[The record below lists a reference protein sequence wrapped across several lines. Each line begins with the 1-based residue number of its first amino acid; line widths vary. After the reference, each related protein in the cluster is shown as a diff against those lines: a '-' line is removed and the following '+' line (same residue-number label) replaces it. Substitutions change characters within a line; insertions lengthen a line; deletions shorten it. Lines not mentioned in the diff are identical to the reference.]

1 MEWQDIDDN
10 LEDFDGI
17 ADIVMDFEVNENNFR
32 VPKKYVRYMENP
44 VEIYSEAE
52 LHRCFWFG
60 NVLFPIVNEALLKP
74 TNKGLPW
81 LPVQKLSLV
90 LSYYATGNIQSIQL
104 DDSHKESLDRI
115 IAVVKQSKVFTNFL
129 KLKLERVKQEEQKKI
144 NKQSNKV
151 TRKVSSSDISS
162 RKLRENMVP
171 NVISQTQTKDN
182 KRLKETEDI
191 SQKST
196 KRRKV
201 GQANFNLASMIDIK
215 TLEKYDAERESDLS
229 KPSETTGMDS
239 LLNLTLLEGHLR
251 DYQVVGFSW
260 LRMLH
265 ENGMNGILADEMG
278 LGKTIQV
285 IAQFCHL
292 FESGV
297 KGPFIV
303 IGPMSTLSN
312 WVNEFKKFAPQIPTV
327 LYHGCKEERI
337 TLRRKIK
344 PIYTVC
350 GRKQYPVLITSFQIP
365 MLDNQYLSTFVWKYL
380 VVDEG
385 HRLKNHKC
393 QLARTLSTYKTET
406 RVILTGTPI
415 QNDLSEL
422 WSLLNFLLPDVF
434 NNLALFQT
442 FLDVEKLEEATSND
456 NGVAKESINH
466 IVSNLHQILSP
477 FMLRRVKADFD
488 LGLPPKKEVVV
499 YCSMSELQRKRYQAT
514 LESNLEEL
522 VGISQDPVIPDS
534 VDGKRA
540 KRSTRKIV
548 NYSVFES
555 TSVEI
560 DEISPAVKDYSISS
574 NTRKNTYEE
583 EMNVKIINKMQN
595 PMMQLRKIVNHPY
608 LVYMPLVP
616 GTKTLQV
623 DEGLVTNSGKFQVLD
638 AMLPKL
644 KAKGHKILLF
654 STFFMV
660 LDLVEEYLIM
670 RGYKFCRLDGS
681 TKLETRQENIDAFN
695 QDPDLFIFLIST
707 RAGGLGINLV
717 AADTVIIFDSDWN
730 PQVDLQAQDRCH
742 RIGQAKPV
750 VIYRLV
756 TKGTV
761 DEKILQRATEKRRLE
776 KIVIKNGK
784 FKLNADDEIFDPR
797 ELLDLLVSTDYQ
809 QAIHPNGFV
818 LSDEELDSLLDRS
831 NVEDSFCNSVR
842 KAVQPS

>member
-1 MEWQDIDDN
+1 MQEMDSVHLLLTSYSDIS
-10 LEDFDGI
+10 
-17 ADIVMDFEVNENNFR
+17 DIPAIVTF
-32 VPKKYVRYMENP
+32 
-44 VEIYSEAE
+44 
-52 LHRCFWFG
+52 
-60 NVLFPIVNEALLKP
+60 NV
-74 TNKGLPW
+74 GS
-81 LPVQKLSLV
+81 Q
-90 LSYYATGNIQSIQL
+90 YYDSDSRQSIQL

-182 KRLKETEDI
+182 KRLKETEEI

-229 KPSETTGMDS
+229 KPSETTGLES

-260 LRMLH
+260 LR
-265 ENGMNGILADEMG
+265 
-278 LGKTIQV
+278 
-285 IAQFCHL
+285 
-292 FESGV
+292 
-297 KGPFIV
+297 
-303 IGPMSTLSN
+303 
-312 WVNEFKKFAPQIPTV
+312 IPTV

-337 TLRRKIK
+337 TLRLKIK

-365 MLDNQYLSTFVWKYL
+365 LLDNQYLSTFVWKYL

-456 NGVAKESINH
+456 NGVAKDSINH

-477 FMLRRVKADFD
+477 FMLRRVKADFN

-583 EMNVKIINKMQN
+583 EMNVKIINKMQS
-595 PMMQLRKIVNHPY
+595 PVMQLRKIVNHPY

-616 GTKTLQV
+616 GTKSLQV

-644 KAKGHKILLF
+644 KANGHKILLF

-670 RGYKFCRLDGS
+670 RGYRFCRLDGS
-681 TKLETRQENIDAFN
+681 TKLKTRQENIDAYN
-695 QDPDLFIFLIST
+695 KDPDLFIFLIST

-717 AADTVIIFDSDWN
+717 AADTVIIFDSDWVN
-730 PQVDLQAQDRCH
+730 IQIYFLTLCS
-742 RIGQAKPV
+742 PV
-750 VIYRLV
+750 
-756 TKGTV
+756 
-761 DEKILQRATEKRRLE
+761 AS
-776 KIVIKNGK
+776 K

-831 NVEDSFCNSVR
+831 NVEDSFCNSAG
-842 KAVQPS
+842 KAVQPC